1 MKNKTNP
8 AIGSS
13 WEDSQSKLFS
23 KEEIEASYQRVEKL
37 IQNEEEHYV
46 ELQQIE
52 DKNTE
57 PSCVFLF
64 ELSQNYERNRENAI
78 M

>member
-37 IQNEEEHYV
+37 IQE
-46 ELQQIE
+46 
-52 DKNTE
+52 K
-57 PSCVFLF
+57 
-64 ELSQNYERNRENAI
+64 
-78 M
+78 MGK